1 MADTDGVVKR
11 IMPHDNLAERIVIGS
26 MLMDAD
32 AVSEVSS
39 LLDKEDF
46 YNAQYGILFEAIA
59 GLHEEGK
66 AVDEVILAER
76 LRSMGAPETLY
87 DMSYLGDILA
97 EQQTSVHAVEYAQI
111 VRDKSA
117 MRKMIRTAENIAKDC
132 YESRGSVDAIMD
144 QAEESIFNLIQNKNK
159 NREFASMQSIVV
171 DVIDQMEEASRRDGK
186 LSGIPT
192 GFLDL
197 DQQLTGLHKG
207 ELVLVAARPSMGK
220 TALVLNI
227 AKHVIMKERI
237 PTVIFSLEMDKES
250 LVSRLIAMD
259 AMVDAQSIRTGNLT
273 DSDWDKIIDS
283 TEKLSHVPLF
293 IEDNS
298 SVTIPELRTKC
309 RKLKKNK
316 QLGLIIVDY
325 LQLMN
330 SNKPVESRQNFIAE
344 VSRSLKGVAREL
356 EVPVIALSQLN
367 RAVDSRT
374 DHRPVLADLRESGSI
389 EQDADVVM
397 FIYRDDYYN
406 KEASE
411 KPGIADIIVAKQR
424 NGAVGTIELVW
435 QGKYTRFANKEH

>member
-1 MADTDGVVKR
+1 
-11 IMPHDNLAERIVIGS
+11 
-26 MLMDAD
+26 
-32 AVSEVSS
+32 
-39 LLDKEDF
+39 
-46 YNAQYGILFEAIA
+46 
-59 GLHEEGK
+59 
-66 AVDEVILAER
+66 
-76 LRSMGAPETLY
+76 
-87 DMSYLGDILA
+87 
-97 EQQTSVHAVEYAQI
+97 
-111 VRDKSA
+111 
-117 MRKMIRTAENIAKDC
+117 MIRTAENIAKDC

-298 SVTIPELRTKC
+298 SK
-309 RKLKKNK
+309 
-316 QLGLIIVDY
+316 
-325 LQLMN
+325 
-330 SNKPVESRQNFIAE
+330 
-344 VSRSLKGVAREL
+344 
-356 EVPVIALSQLN
+356 
-367 RAVDSRT
+367 
-374 DHRPVLADLRESGSI
+374 
-389 EQDADVVM
+389 
-397 FIYRDDYYN
+397 
-406 KEASE
+406 
-411 KPGIADIIVAKQR
+411 
-424 NGAVGTIELVW
+424 
-435 QGKYTRFANKEH
+435 